1 MSASLR
7 LGTSS
12 WGEKGW
18 VGAFYP
24 LGTAPRDFLSYYATC
39 FDTVEADNTYYAV
52 PGREL
57 VAGWRRKTPEGFT
70 LSAKFPRSIVHG
82 GKGPRPDPDRVLD
95 LEATAGDRQ
104 AFLESMAGLG
114 PRCGPLV
121 LQFPYF
127 NRGVFAECGEFLDR
141 LARYLEVLPGEFR
154 YAVEVRNKGWYGEPL
169 LELLRSHG
177 VALVWVEHPYLPQ
190 PWRLAQHLDLFT
202 ADFVYAR
209 LIGDRKA
216 TDTLTK
222 TFDAVVI
229 NQSENLSSWAELL
242 VPARAKVSEVFA
254 YANNHYAG
262 HGPDTIRELA
272 RLLQAAEGS

>member
-1 MSASLR
+1 MTGRLR

-18 VGAFYP
+18 VGPFYP
-24 LGTAPRDFLSYYATC
+24 AGTAPRDFLGYYATC

-52 PGREL
+52 PGQEL

-82 GKGPRPDPDRVLD
+82 GKGPRPDPDRVLA
-95 LEATAGDRQ
+95 LEATARDRET
-104 AFLESMAGLG
+104 FLARMAGLG
-114 PRCGPLV
+114 ERCGPLV

-127 NRGVFAECGEFLDR
+127 NRSVFAGPGEFLER
-141 LARYLEVLPGEFR
+141 LARYLEVLPTELR

-169 LELLRSHG
+169 LELLSSHG
-177 VALVWVEHPYLPQ
+177 VALVWVEHPYLPP
-190 PWRLAQHLDLFT
+190 PWRLAEDLDLVT

-216 TDTLTK
+216 TDALTK
-222 TFDAVVI
+222 TFDALVLDR
-229 NQSENLSSWAELL
+229 SEQLLRWADLL
-242 VPARAKVSEVFA
+242 GSVRARVPEVFA

-262 HGPDTIRELA
+262 HGPATIRELA
-272 RLLQAAEGS
+272 RLLQDRAEA